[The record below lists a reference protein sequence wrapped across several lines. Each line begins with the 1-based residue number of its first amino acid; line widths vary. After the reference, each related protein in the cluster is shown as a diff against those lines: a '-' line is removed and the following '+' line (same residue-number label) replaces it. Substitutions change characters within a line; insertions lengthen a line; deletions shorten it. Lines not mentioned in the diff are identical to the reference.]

1 MKVAKT
7 YTKSVISFELAHQM
21 VGAAAAKA
29 QEINVPQVIAV
40 IDDTGYLKAFARMD
54 GAPLMCEEIAASKA
68 FTALFGMPTEQ
79 FFDALKS
86 EPSLMA
92 GLFHRPRIAAF
103 GGGLP
108 IKIGNQ
114 VVGAIGVSGGTA
126 AQDIEC
132 AQAALELVK

>member
-1 MKVAKT
+1 MSNT
-7 YTKSVISFELAHQM
+7 YEKSVISFDLAHQM

-29 QEINVPQVIAV
+29 KEIGVPQVIAV

-54 GAPLMCEEIAASKA
+54 GAPLMCEEIASSKA

-79 FFDALKS
+79 FFDALKG

-108 IKIGNQ
+108 IKIGNA

-132 AQAALELVK
+132 AKAALALIK

>member
-1 MKVAKT
+1 MAQT

-68 FTALFGMPTEQ
+68 FTALFGMPTEK
-79 FFDALKS
+79 FFDALKG

-108 IKIGNQ
+108 ITIGNQ

>member
-1 MKVAKT
+1 MANSYQKN
-7 YTKSVISFELAHQM
+7 VISFDLAHRM
-21 VGAAAAKA
+21 VAAVVAKA
-29 QEINVPQVIAV
+29 DEIGVPQVVAV
-40 IDDTGYLKAFARMD
+40 IDDTGYLKAFGRMD

-68 FTALFGMPTEQ
+68 FTALFGLATDQ
-79 FFDALKS
+79 FFEMLKG

-108 IKIGNQ
+108 IKLGDAVI
-114 VVGAIGVSGGTA
+114 GAIGVSGGTA

-132 AQAALELVK
+132 AKAALAIVK

>member
-1 MKVAKT
+1 MAKT
-7 YTKSVISFELAHQM
+7 YTKSVISFELAYQM

-79 FFDALKS
+79 FFDALKG

-108 IKIGNQ
+108 ITIGNQ

-132 AQAALELVK
+132 AQAALKLVK

>member
-1 MKVAKT
+1 MANT
-7 YTKSVISFELAHQM
+7 YEKSVISFDLAHQM

-29 QEINVPQVIAV
+29 KEIGVPQVIAV

-54 GAPLMCEEIAASKA
+54 GAPLMCEEIASSKA

-79 FFDALKS
+79 FFDALKGDA
-86 EPSLMA
+86 SLMA

-108 IKIGNQ
+108 IKIGNA

-132 AQAALELVK
+132 AKAALALIK